1 MALATLSVDLVA
13 KLASF
18 EADLGKA
25 ARAADKTA
33 AQISSAFGI
42 IKTAAGGLV
51 AGIGV
56 GGLVA
61 FTRSVADSLDALN
74 DVSDATGASIEN
86 ISALEDVA
94 KRTGTTVD
102 TVTTSLVKF
111 NGVLKDAKP
120 GSDAAAALEALGLS
134 AGELRRLDPAEALR
148 QTAVA
153 LAGFADDGNKA
164 RLVQELFGK
173 SLQQVAPFL
182 KDLAEQG
189 SLVAKVTAEQ
199 AAEADKF
206 NKQLFAMQAN
216 LQDLSRSLVGPVI
229 TGMNGLIDKFK
240 EGTKAGDGFLVTLL
254 KQTEIARFLN
264 LNGAGKGFAGAGRG
278 SGLAALTGS
287 AEIGGGY
294 DRSAARLLRQG
305 KLSVEFEGGS
315 NAKARAAAKERT
327 EGIAA
332 VTTEL
337 DRYLASLEQTIERNQ
352 ELTAVQ
358 TAQLRISEAGAQG
371 FSEVQRQRILALA
384 TEIDKQAE
392 LKKAIEAANAAQED
406 RMRIGRQLAI
416 EQGEAVDAANAQY
429 RERLQRLQ
437 AGTESQVFRQQQ
449 EDVEFLQKALQSA
462 DITVEQYSE
471 SIRKLFGI
479 NEDRLERSRSLAEEL
494 GLTFSSAF
502 EDAIVGGK
510 GFSDVLKGL
519 EQDILRMV
527 TRKFV
532 TKPLADA
539 IGGMFEGG
547 GSGGGGGAVGGFL
560 GGIFGKLFSADGG
573 GFTGNAPRTGG
584 LDGKG
589 GFLGMLHPQET
600 VIDHTRGQ
608 RAGST
613 NQYITINPPAGMS
626 RQASNQFAADVARQ
640 MRIADARNN

>member
-13 KLASF
+13 KLAQF
-18 EADLGKA
+18 EADMGKA

-33 AQISSAFGI
+33 AQISSAFGL
-42 IKTAAGGLV
+42 IKSAAGGLV
-51 AGIGV
+51 AGLGA

-61 FTRSVADSLDALN
+61 FTRATIDSLDALN
-74 DVSDATGASIEN
+74 DVKDATGASIEN

-94 KRTGTTVD
+94 GRTGTTLD

-111 NGVLKDAKP
+111 NATLKDAKP
-120 GSDAAAALEALGLS
+120 GTDAAAALEAIGLR
-134 AGELRRLDPAEALR
+134 AEDLRRLDPAEALR
-148 QTAVA
+148 KTAVA

-164 RLVQELFGK
+164 RLTQELFGK

-182 KDLAEQG
+182 ADLARQTE
-189 SLVAKVTAEQ
+189 LVGKVTAKQVEE
-199 AAEADKF
+199 AEKF
-206 NKQLFAMQAN
+206 NLQIFEMQKNA
-216 LQDLSRSLVGPVI
+216 QDLARTLVGPLVEAI
-229 TGMNGLIDKFK
+229 NETASAFREGAK
-240 EGTKAGDGFLVTLL
+240 E
-254 KQTEIARFLN
+254 
-264 LNGAGKGFAGAGRG
+264 GKGFFELGWERYTANVRRFYEQMGVLEARKPKFLLDYGN
-278 SGLAALTGS
+278 
-287 AEIGGGY
+287 E
-294 DRSAARLLRQG
+294 SAAETARLARRP
-305 KLSVEFEGGS
+305 SVAFDGADKSRPKGGPKVRAEGVS
-315 NAKARAAAKERT
+315 
-327 EGIAA
+327 A

-384 TEIDKQAE
+384 AEIDKQTA
-392 LKKAIEAANAAQED
+392 LKQAIKDANDAQEE
-406 RMRIGRQLAI
+406 RIRIGRQLAT
-416 EQGEAVDAANAQY
+416 EQGDAVEAANARY

-449 EDVEFLQKALQSA
+449 ADVEFLQQALESA
-462 DITVEQYSE
+462 DLTMEEYSE

-479 NEDRLERSRSLAEEL
+479 NEGGLERSKSLAEDL
-494 GLTFSSAF
+494 GLTFTSAF

-510 GFSDVLKGL
+510 GLSDILKGL
-519 EQDILRMV
+519 EQDIIRIV
-527 TRKFV
+527 TRRFV

-547 GSGGGGGAVGGFL
+547 GGGGGAVGGLL

-600 VIDHTRGQ
+600 VIDHARGQ
-608 RAGST
+608 RTGGST
-613 NQYITINPPAGMS
+613 QYITINPPAGMS

-640 MRIADARNN
+640 MRLADARNN